1 MEYLKHVT
9 RRTKVGVSSMKAS
22 IYKIEGDLYL
32 IDLPQK
38 LRGFRKFISSWVLK
52 DGRSALIVDVGP
64 ASTIRL
70 LKEALDQLGVEK
82 VEYVLLTHI
91 HIDHAG
97 GIGHFVELYPDA
109 KVVVNERGEKHL
121 MDPTRLWEASKKVLG
136 ELAYVY
142 GEIRPVPGE
151 NIYKGEVTFSGMD
164 VGIIPTPGHAPHHQS
179 YILGEYLFTG
189 DSTGIFLE
197 LDDGIYLR
205 PATPPRFVKELY
217 EESLDKMFEVGRKK
231 ICFAHFRM
239 YEDSKKLIK
248 MHKEQI
254 NMWISIVREVMHEY
268 PAEEVSKVLDIV
280 KERLLEKDKLF
291 ANYLK
296 LDEDIKEREEHF
308 TKNSLMGIYNYLKTL
323 ERSHGSI

>member
-1 MEYLKHVT
+1 
-9 RRTKVGVSSMKAS
+9 MKAS

-121 MDPTRLWEASKKVLG
+121 IDSTRLWEASKKVLG
-136 ELAYVY
+136 ELAHAY
-142 GEIRPVPGE
+142 GEIRPVPRE

-164 VGIIPTPGHAPHHQS
+164 VEIIYTPGHAPHHQS
-179 YILGEYLFTG
+179 YVLGEYLFG
-189 DSTGIFLE
+189 GEFAGVFLQ
-197 LDDGIYLR
+197 LDNEMYLR
-205 PATPPRFVKELY
+205 PATPPRFIKEVY
-217 EESLDKMFEVGRKK
+217 EGTLDKMLEVGRKK
-231 ICFAHFRM
+231 LCFGHFGM

-254 NMWISIVREVMHEY
+254 NVWVSIVREVMHEY
-268 PAEEVSKVLDIV
+268 PAEEVFKVLNIV

-323 ERSHGSI
+323 ESSQG